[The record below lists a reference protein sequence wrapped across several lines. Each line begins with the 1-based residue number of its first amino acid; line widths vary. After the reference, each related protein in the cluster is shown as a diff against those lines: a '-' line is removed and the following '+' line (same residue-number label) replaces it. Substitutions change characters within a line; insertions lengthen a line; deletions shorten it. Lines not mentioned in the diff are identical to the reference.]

1 MGLGEKIRRALRK
14 MKGRLIIYAV
24 AVVVGIFAI
33 VAPISRAV
41 TDGIN
46 VAAETGNQTEGIQT
60 FFYHLVYITE
70 PGENIQKVFTQ
81 EYFGNFMQGVWIF
94 LLIAVFFAIIGI
106 IPVVK
111 IEIANTADV
120 FNLYDFIR
128 LVKSVVRKL
137 IMHFYLLL
145 L

>member
-60 FFYHLVYITE
+60 FF
-70 PGENIQKVFTQ
+70 
-81 EYFGNFMQGVWIF
+81 
-94 LLIAVFFAIIGI
+94 
-106 IPVVK
+106 
-111 IEIANTADV
+111 
-120 FNLYDFIR
+120 
-128 LVKSVVRKL
+128 
-137 IMHFYLLL
+137 
-145 L
+145 